1 MWFST
6 VLIPVLITGSIS
18 VKWNV
23 FKCSHN
29 CVNKLHDLVYTLNVL
44 NPPCSTHIYQ
54 NKVVGS
60 RHRYSN
66 LANSAWK
73 FPEGLAFCG
82 SSSCGPLRA
91 MLFFLQKII
100 VLKRDSSISQFLL
113 ICCWSKLLICWP
125 IGTNSLVIF
134 LKKFSIVITAKLYIS
149 HFLLTCLVKP

>member
-1 MWFST
+1 MSAASSDIVQKYLLSLISCDKLFT
-6 VLIPVLITGSIS
+6 VIAPTVVIISFWMVLEIYVTFVGAVSRWCCSVWSLLSIR
-18 VKWNV
+18 N
-23 FKCSHN
+23 
-29 CVNKLHDLVYTLNVL
+29 
-44 NPPCSTHIYQ
+44 
-54 NKVVGS
+54 
-60 RHRYSN
+60 
-66 LANSAWK
+66 ANSAWK

-149 HFLLTCLVKP
+149 HFPLTCLVKP